1 MKPNF
6 VIQRYEDFCNFL
18 LSLLKKSFLI
28 KVLSTVL
35 GSKSVFDSL
44 DELELR
50 KARGR
55 CNPYESI
62 GKMFFQNRAAL
73 KMANID
79 AACNFM
85 FTQPKNMQVGSI
97 IY

>member
-1 MKPNF
+1 M
-6 VIQRYEDFCNFL
+6 
-18 LSLLKKSFLI
+18 LSL
-28 KVLSTVL
+28 VL
-35 GSKSVFDSL
+35 GSKSVFDTL

-55 CNPYESI
+55 CNPFESI

-79 AACNFM
+79 AACDFM
-85 FTQPKNMQVGSI
+85 FTQPKTQQVSQIFSQKIVFDLVPFICIDLFSI
-97 IY
+97 RAYIINPDV

>member
-1 MKPNF
+1 VLQK
-6 VIQRYEDFCNFL
+6 VI
-18 LSLLKKSFLI
+18 S
-28 KVLSTVL
+28 
-35 GSKSVFDSL
+35 SKSVFDSL
-44 DELELR
+44 DEVEMR

-79 AACNFM
+79 AACDFM
-85 FTQPKNMQVGSI
+85 FTNPTTAQVFNLSQTPKKS
-97 IY
+97 

>member
-1 MKPNF
+1 M
-6 VIQRYEDFCNFL
+6 
-18 LSLLKKSFLI
+18 
-28 KVLSTVL
+28 L
-35 GSKSVFDSL
+35 GSKSVFDDL

-55 CNPYESI
+55 CNPFESI

-79 AACNFM
+79 AACGFM
-85 FTQPKNMQVGSI
+85 FTQPNTQQVGLLIFYFILSKNFKQN
-97 IY
+97 YSLSL